1 MFKNLFKQKDGSSG
15 GSVII
20 SNPIKGEVIKLE
32 KVPDEV
38 FAQRML
44 GEGFAVDPDQGA
56 VYSPIDGEIRALFPT
71 LHAIAMETDEGLELL
86 IHIGIDTVEL
96 NGEGFTS
103 NIKLGD
109 RVKRGDLLIQ
119 FDIDL
124 IKERGKAPVTP
135 IIITNMDKVKGIE
148 FEYGRK
154 KVGDRAMTI
163 ELK

>member
-1 MFKNLFKQKDGSSG
+1 
-15 GSVII
+15 
-20 SNPIKGEVIKLE
+20 
-32 KVPDEV
+32 
-38 FAQRML
+38 ML